1 MLLYSPA
8 VAEIKIYSNFYKNIY
23 LYHLLSFSLILH
35 FALQSADLHL
45 VSQFRHHGPL
55 IAISEQ
61 LQSGTTNTWLL
72 WQVLLSLSDYMLILL
87 HQFTR

>member
-61 LQSGTTNTWLL
+61 LQRVGPQTHGFSGRYCCHCLTTG
-72 WQVLLSLSDYMLILL
+72 
-87 HQFTR
+87 